1 MYKSIPEVN
10 RLCAISDRARQYR
23 LHKEALKR
31 IEAGQYQ
38 NSNRKTRS
46 NLAAHPLKR
55 TLHGK
60 AQKME
65 QERISYENKK
75 ILDAME
81 KREPT
86 INLADFQELQM
97 EHERQVARLTGKP
110 AIYGFPVQAK
120 SKPRSKL
127 PSIKPSPNEASR
139 SGSPSEQK
147 RNVNSPVG
155 SKSEAKIEDETKSQC
170 SADETKSQKSTG
182 FIDAKKIASLAS
194 QPSDNKN

>member
-31 IEAGQYQ
+31 IEAGSYGQ
-38 NSNRKTRS
+38 NGPKKCRS
-46 NLAAHPLKR
+46 NLAEHPLKR

-60 AQKME
+60 AQKQE
-65 QERISYENKK
+65 QERINYENKK
-75 ILDAME
+75 ILNAME

-86 INLADFQELQM
+86 INLADFQELQI

-110 AIYGFPVQAK
+110 AIYGFPTQSK

-127 PSIKPSPNEASR
+127 PSIKPSPNTSSR
-139 SGSPSEQK
+139 TVSPTDQK
-147 RNVNSPVG
+147 R
-155 SKSEAKIEDETKSQC
+155 SENDSTSQKQVEDENTVQ
-170 SADETKSQKSTG
+170 DELKEST
-182 FIDAKKIASLAS
+182 DEKAET
-194 QPSDNKN
+194 N